1 MKKIIS
7 FVLFLLALGQIEAQ
21 TMADTVRMLQSQ
33 LKLMEVETQK
43 VKALE
48 VEIQKFKLLEAEI
61 EKFKTQQMELSKFQ
75 STQENYNKKYSEDLT
90 KNNQA
95 LENYKAARE
104 EDEKKRLQQYKNI
117 LDAFA
122 DFSRFYG
129 DKYSVMT
136 RIVAQDAL
144 SAQMRTIVNPQSGA
158 LGFKLED
165 KVMEVMTKRFEALIT
180 DNVDPGQQKD
190 VKEQIKNSLQTV
202 NVILKNDVADN
213 IIGMIPYG
221 SNVKSAICL
230 VSSFALNILSS
241 DKIKFKKNNGA
252 ALVPSKIQEV
262 QTSIIADL
270 SDYIAFYNRI
280 AKVDYDYQIKLKAL
294 NNDLYGLDTKVKEFA
309 LLMQQPLMSYRTDML
324 IDTSK
329 SVIEITH
336 DLGKAFD
343 AIGRNETWM
352 KDHLAELQMM
362 SVLIQANARS
372 LHSQYRTIQD
382 IHGKTNNDMINDFQ
396 NAISESPKI
405 AQNANNALK
414 SIKDVRTKITNETK
428 SAQKVEAENF
438 QKYLQEIYK

>member
-7 FVLFLLALGQIEAQ
+7 FVLFLFALGQIEAQ
-21 TMADTVRMLQSQ
+21 TMADTVRMLQNQ

-61 EKFKTQQMELSKFQ
+61 EKFRTQQTELSRFQ

-95 LENYKAARE
+95 LETYKTARE
-104 EDEKKRLQQYKNI
+104 EDEKKRLQQYKNV
-117 LDAFA
+117 LEAFA
-122 DFSRFYG
+122 NFSRFYG

-241 DKIKFKKNNGA
+241 DKIKFKKNNGS

-280 AKVDYDYQIKLKAL
+280 ARVDYDYQIKLKAL

-329 SVIEITH
+329 SVIEITN

-343 AIGRNETWM
+343 AIRRNETWM
-352 KDHLAELQMM
+352 KDHLSELQMM

-396 NAISESPKI
+396 SAISESPKI
-405 AQNANNALK
+405 AQNASNALK

-428 SAQKVEAENF
+428 SAYKVEAETF
-438 QKYLQEIYK
+438 QRHLQEIYK